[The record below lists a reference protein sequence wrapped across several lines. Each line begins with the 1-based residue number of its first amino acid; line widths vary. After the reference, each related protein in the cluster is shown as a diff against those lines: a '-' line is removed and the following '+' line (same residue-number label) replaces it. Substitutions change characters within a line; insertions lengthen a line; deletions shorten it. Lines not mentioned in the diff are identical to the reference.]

1 LRPPQ
6 LNRFQPGNELKWAIS
21 GYFKQLNPGA
31 SRKQIENALPNIM
44 PSWGKVRIAQGG
56 DAIRTSSASNNPDR
70 ERNTAFV
77 RVSASG
83 NIMYLYNSNVSIL
96 V

>member
-6 LNRFQPGNELKWAIS
+6 LNRFQSDNELKWAIS

-31 SRKQIENALPNIM
+31 SQKQIKNALLNIM

-56 DAIRTSSASNNPDR
+56 DAICTSSASNNPDR
-70 ERNTAFV
+70 EWNIAFV

-83 NIMYLYNSNVSIL
+83 NIMYLHNSNVGIL